1 MAHGVYVPVQS
12 GGQSISKAVTDI
24 YAPVEENGQYVSKR
38 VIKGYCPV
46 NGVSKIFW
54 DRTGIR
60 VTVKTRIYDAYSSG
74 GINVTV
80 TTSIKNYTP

>member
-1 MAHGVYVPVQS
+1 MARAMYAPVES

-46 NGVSKIFW
+46 NGVSKLFYEYAKF
-54 DRTGIR
+54 G

-80 TTSIKNYTP
+80 TTSIRNYP